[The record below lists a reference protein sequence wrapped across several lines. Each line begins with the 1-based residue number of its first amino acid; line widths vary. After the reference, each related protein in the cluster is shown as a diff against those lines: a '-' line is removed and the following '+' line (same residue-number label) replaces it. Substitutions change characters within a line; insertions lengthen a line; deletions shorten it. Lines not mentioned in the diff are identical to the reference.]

1 MAVSL
6 ILSFLASAAVML
18 AAVRLQKR
26 VWIKYMDVS
35 VYEEVAGFTFRE
47 NIPRP
52 GEWEMTDTDHFIS
65 ETCDFLETYSSLV
78 ISVLAAAAAV
88 FLFYRNKLQTP
99 LMVLSEASGR
109 IADNELDFR
118 VAYTSGDEL
127 GRLCADFERMR
138 AELERNERKMWHMIE
153 EEKALRSAV
162 AHDIRTPLAIL
173 QGYQEMLLEYV
184 PQDALDKEKMVDM
197 LQEGMIQIQR
207 LKHFVESMRTLSGV
221 EQRKIIPREM
231 ELPALRRLVERSVG
245 FLAEAAGK
253 HFSVTG
259 ADMAEIIFVDADLVL
274 ETAENLVSNALRY
287 AREEVAV
294 DLRMKDKELELTV
307 RDDGSG
313 FTVSA
318 QQATKAYYHSN
329 PQDAL
334 EHSGLGMYI
343 SRVYCEKHG
352 GRLAIGNAETGGAVV
367 KAVFYAA
374 KDGYQEHR

>member
-26 VWIKYMDVS
+26 IWIKYMDGS
-35 VYEEVAGFTFRE
+35 VYEVQAGFTFQE

-99 LMVLSEASGR
+99 LKVLSEASGR

-127 GRLCADFERMR
+127 GRLCGDFERMR
-138 AELERNERKMWHMIE
+138 AELERNERKMWRMIE

-184 PQDALDKEKMVDM
+184 PQDALDKEKITDM
-197 LQEGMIQIQR
+197 LQEGMVQIQR

-221 EQRKIIPREM
+221 EQRKINPREM
-231 ELPALRRLVERSVG
+231 ELSALRKMVERSVG

-253 HFSVTG
+253 RFSVTG
-259 ADMAEIIFVDADLVL
+259 ADRSEKIFVDADLVL

-329 PQDAL
+329 PQDDL

-352 GRLAIGNAETGGAVV
+352 GRLAVGNAETGGAVV

-374 KDGYQEHR
+374 EDGFQEHR